1 MNFIFAK
8 LFEEYRRKNDS
19 PRYSISLYISVVYFF
34 LSFTILLPIKTFID
48 KKIFNDQIEY
58 EKSSIMIVVSGLMAI
73 ILLFVYRIYIKNER
87 ILRLVERYKEIKI
100 NKVLLYF
107 IIVLIPVILLLLA
120 GIITVYL
127 NGGKILGNE
136 INGLLEQ

>member
-1 MNFIFAK
+1 
-8 LFEEYRRKNDS
+8 
-19 PRYSISLYISVVYFF
+19 
-34 LSFTILLPIKTFID
+34 
-48 KKIFNDQIEY
+48 
-58 EKSSIMIVVSGLMAI
+58 MIVVSGLMAI

>member
-1 MNFIFAK
+1 MNFVFAK

-19 PRYSISLYISVVYFF
+19 PKYSITLYISVVYFL
-34 LSFTILLPIKTFID
+34 LSFAILLPIKTFVD

-58 EKSSIMIVVSGLMAI
+58 QKSSIMIVVFGLFAL

-87 ILRLVERYKEIKI
+87 IFRLVERYKGMKI
-100 NKVLLYF
+100 NKALLYF
-107 IIVLIPVILLLLA
+107 VIVLTPVILLLLA
-120 GIITVYL
+120 GTITVYM

-136 INGLLEQ
+136 INGLLE